1 MKSQHVIVNLVNWA
15 ACKADPVH
23 KMGRLVSKNEHYQ
36 LLTQYPKGRWVIHK
50 PCLSIF
56 EIDSVLKCKQY
67 TPFGGPKISD
77 KDTEDSSDDNR
88 NFENFA
94 LKFIS

>member
-1 MKSQHVIVNLVNWA
+1 MEPLLITRAIFLNKDEEPARYLVNWA

-56 EIDSVLKCKQY
+56 EIDSVL
-67 TPFGGPKISD
+67 
-77 KDTEDSSDDNR
+77 
-88 NFENFA
+88 
-94 LKFIS
+94 